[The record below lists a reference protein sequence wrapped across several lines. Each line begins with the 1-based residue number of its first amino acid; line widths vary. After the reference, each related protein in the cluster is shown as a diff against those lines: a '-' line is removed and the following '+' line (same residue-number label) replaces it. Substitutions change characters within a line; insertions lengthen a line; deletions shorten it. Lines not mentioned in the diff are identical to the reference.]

1 MPQAKGPA
9 ASRQSMAL
17 FYHAWNHL
25 QRIRQNKLARL
36 PSIGGGKGEK
46 NKAPGLNSR
55 GLGSLRLSFFCWAGV
70 IGVFEDDLCHIQQHI
85 DL

>member
-1 MPQAKGPA
+1 MPQAKGPE

-17 FYHAWNHL
+17 FYHGWNHL
-25 QRIRQNKLARL
+25 QRTRQNKLARL
-36 PSIGGGKGEK
+36 LSIRGGKGKK

-55 GLGSLRLSFFCWAGV
+55 GLGSLRLSFFRWAGV